1 MKSLIVARE
10 KEQAELER
18 LVNEPTAQLL
28 AVYGRR
34 RTGKTFLVREY
45 FSDMFAFKH
54 TAVSPAELK
63 DRGENELLLHVQL
76 NEFAV
81 SLQKYGSK
89 DTSPINDWFE
99 AFHRLEALL
108 GSRRGKGKL
117 VVFIDELPWL
127 DTPRSGFLSAF
138 EHFWNDWGA
147 GRHNLLMVVCGSATS
162 WMLDNLIN
170 NKGGLY
176 GRSTCEMHIH
186 PFTLNET
193 EEYLHLRG
201 VTYDRYDVTQAYML
215 TGGVAYYLSYF
226 KPGLS
231 LAQNV
236 DDLFFSENGFLQKE
250 FDRLFTSLF
259 ADNDRYRRVVEVL
272 GENRYGLTRE
282 AMSEKAEIA
291 MGGTLSNILKALVQS
306 DLVSTYWNFGESKK
320 TKYYKLTDMFCLFYL
335 GFVQRNPTNN
345 RTFWNDN
352 QNSPR
357 LNSWRGRA
365 FEDVC
370 FVHQQQ
376 IRRALGV
383 NGVQAEVYPWHATTD
398 GKREGAQIDMLID
411 RADRVMNLCEMKF
424 TQGEFAISKDY
435 DERLRGKISTL
446 LERTGGKR
454 NVQVTLVTT
463 FGLKVNMYS
472 SRVQKI
478 ITLKDLFQS

>member
-1 MKSLIVARE
+1 MKS
-10 KEQAELER
+10 
-18 LVNEPTAQLL
+18 
-28 AVYGRR
+28 
-34 RTGKTFLVREY
+34 
-45 FSDMFAFKH
+45 
-54 TAVSPAELK
+54 
-63 DRGENELLLHVQL
+63 
-76 NEFAV
+76 
-81 SLQKYGSK
+81 
-89 DTSPINDWFE
+89 
-99 AFHRLEALL
+99 
-108 GSRRGKGKL
+108 
-117 VVFIDELPWL
+117 
-127 DTPRSGFLSAF
+127 
-138 EHFWNDWGA
+138 
-147 GRHNLLMVVCGSATS
+147 
-162 WMLDNLIN
+162 
-170 NKGGLY
+170 
-176 GRSTCEMHIH
+176 
-186 PFTLNET
+186 
-193 EEYLHLRG
+193 
-201 VTYDRYDVTQAYML
+201 
-215 TGGVAYYLSYF
+215 GVAYYLSYF

-259 ADNDRYRRVVEVL
+259 VDNDRYRRLIEVL
-272 GENRYGLTRE
+272 GDNRYGLTRE
-282 AMSEKAEIA
+282 AMSEKAGIA
-291 MGGTLSNILKALVQS
+291 MGGTLSNMLKALVQS
-306 DLVSTYWNFGESKK
+306 DLVSIYWNFGESKK
-320 TKYYKLTDMFCLFYL
+320 TQYYKLTDMFCLFYL

-383 NGVQAEVYPWHATTD
+383 EGVQAEVYPWHATTD

-424 TQGEFAISKDY
+424 TQSEFAISKDY

>member
-1 MKSLIVARE
+1 
-10 KEQAELER
+10 
-18 LVNEPTAQLL
+18 
-28 AVYGRR
+28 
-34 RTGKTFLVREY
+34 
-45 FSDMFAFKH
+45 
-54 TAVSPAELK
+54 
-63 DRGENELLLHVQL
+63 
-76 NEFAV
+76 
-81 SLQKYGSK
+81 
-89 DTSPINDWFE
+89 
-99 AFHRLEALL
+99 
-108 GSRRGKGKL
+108 
-117 VVFIDELPWL
+117 
-127 DTPRSGFLSAF
+127 
-138 EHFWNDWGA
+138 
-147 GRHNLLMVVCGSATS
+147 
-162 WMLDNLIN
+162 
-170 NKGGLY
+170 
-176 GRSTCEMHIH
+176 MHIH

-320 TKYYKLTDMFCLFYL
+320 TQYYKLTDMFCLFYL
-335 GFVQRNPTNN
+335 GFVQRNPMNN

-357 LNSWRGRA
+357 LNSWRGRT